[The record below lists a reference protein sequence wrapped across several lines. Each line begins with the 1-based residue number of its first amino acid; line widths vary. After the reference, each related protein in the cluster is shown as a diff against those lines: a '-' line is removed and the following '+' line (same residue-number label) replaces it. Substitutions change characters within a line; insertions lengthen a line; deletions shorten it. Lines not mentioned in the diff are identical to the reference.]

1 MESVSKNDVLDPS
14 VCSIINSLRSD
25 LYYVTC
31 TDNSSTSAVTISTA
45 PDYTE
50 QYLGCVITELFQPDG
65 TCRRGQTSAR
75 IDRACM
81 PTSPV
86 LMAIDKLQAFPAWRL
101 ASPAA
106 RASATG
112 PTRYSTIK

>member
-31 TDNSSTSAVTISTA
+31 TDNSSTSGVTISTA

-50 QYLGCVITELFQPDG
+50 QYLGCVITELFQHQEMVELNLTESGGVTTVTPSVCQG
-65 TCRRGQTSAR
+65 LCSS
-75 IDRACM
+75 M
-81 PTSPV
+81 PGH
-86 LMAIDKLQAFPAWRL
+86 IR
-101 ASPAA
+101 
-106 RASATG
+106 
-112 PTRYSTIK
+112 